1 MTMGAIKEVEV
12 QSRSADFGKMV
23 EKILKNIE
31 VRLQEAV
38 KNTYTFKVYL
48 TSFFKCFYGKQLF
61 PNFLTFVSKSTDDRD

>member
-1 MTMGAIKEVEV
+1 LFDPYSEQKDKEKSVKMTMGAIKEVEV

-48 TSFFKCFYGKQLF
+48 TSFFKCFYGI
-61 PNFLTFVSKSTDDRD
+61 

>member
-1 MTMGAIKEVEV
+1 MGAIKEVEV

-48 TSFFKCFYGKQLF
+48 TSFFKCFYGK
-61 PNFLTFVSKSTDDRD
+61 